1 MASKEQVIKE
11 KAGNWDFIRIKNL
24 GAANDA
30 IKKVNNKPQNGR
42 KDVKI
47 IYWTSNLHAEHTVYD
62 HTTWNTPISSEHK
75 NSYNSMIKTEITL
88 LENHAKDLNR

>member
-30 IKKVNNKPQNGR
+30 IKKVKNKPQNGR

-47 IYWTSNLHAEHTVYD
+47 IYLTSNLHGPAWTS
-62 HTTWNTPISSEHK
+62 NIQ
-75 NSYNSMIKTEITL
+75 SMTIPPGTRRSHQNIRTL
-88 LENHAKDLNR
+88 TIQ